1 MVVSVTVAG
10 EDYIPHGAG
19 AVVLVTADFG
29 AAVFMVE
36 AFTEADTMAAATEV
50 ITDVTATTDQ
60 ETAEV
65 TVLEAMHA
73 EVTTELVQEE
83 LMPMET

>member
-1 MVVSVTVAG
+1 
-10 EDYIPHGAG
+10 
-19 AVVLVTADFG
+19 
-29 AAVFMVE
+29 MVE
-36 AFTEADTMAAATEV
+36 AFTEADTMAAVTGV

-65 TVLEAMHA
+65 TVLETTDA
-73 EVTTELVQEE
+73 EITMVPVQEG